1 MKKNMSSLSFIIV
14 ILNKKNTPEN
24 VAAIEARRKSL
35 EANTTVIEVVDRGA
49 GSRQSEFKIRSISV
63 IAKSALKQKKISQL
77 LYRMGV
83 YFNPA
88 NILEMGTSFGI
99 TSSYLAMS
107 MPHQTLVTMEGAPAI
122 AQEAHATFDLL
133 RLKNIEIV
141 EGDFTTSLPVHLNSI
156 SNVGMVYI
164 DGNHRYAP
172 TMEYFK
178 LLLSKVNEQSIL
190 IFDDSD
196 YILHKV
202 KRKQTLEKISELY
215 DVDVRLLKRYNDL
228 SSDKL
233 EKGLSTLLHSS
244 ELSWTKKN
252 ISAKKMFKVG
262 DYVIPK
268 DSKSIKVI
276 NEIEEI
282 ENQFIIYMTDNSSYH
297 ISQLLTLNEVVKK
310 DKHYKES
317 FKL

>member
-1 MKKNMSSLSFIIV
+1 MHSNAQLAFKFIRYYLTASNGKGHGIHSPFV
-14 ILNKKNTPEN
+14 YDFVTKVLNKKNTPEN
-24 VAAIEARRKSL
+24 IAAIEARRKSL
-35 EANTTVIEVVDRGA
+35 EANAAVIEVLDRGA
-49 GSRQSEFKIRSISV
+49 GSRQSEFKKRSIRE

-83 YFNPA
+83 YFNPG

-190 IFDDSD
+190 IFDDI
-196 YILHKV
+196 YW
-202 KRKQTLEKISELY
+202 
-215 DVDVRLLKRYNDL
+215 
-228 SSDKL
+228 
-233 EKGLSTLLHSS
+233 SS
-244 ELSWTKKN
+244 EMEQAWDEIKKHEAVTLT
-252 ISAKKMFKVG
+252 IDLFYIGIVFFRK
-262 DYVIPK
+262 
-268 DSKSIKVI
+268 
-276 NEIEEI
+276 
-282 ENQFIIYMTDNSSYH
+282 ENKQKQHFTIRY
-297 ISQLLTLNEVVKK
+297 
-310 DKHYKES
+310 
-317 FKL
+317 

>member
-1 MKKNMSSLSFIIV
+1 MHSNAQLAFKFIKYFFTASNGKGHGIHSPFV
-14 ILNKKNTPEN
+14 YEFVTKILNKKNTPEN

-49 GSRQSEFKIRSISV
+49 GSRQSEFKLRSISV

-77 LYRMGV
+77 LYKMGV
-83 YFNPA
+83 YFNPS

-190 IFDDSD
+190 IFDDI
-196 YILHKV
+196 YW
-202 KRKQTLEKISELY
+202 
-215 DVDVRLLKRYNDL
+215 
-228 SSDKL
+228 
-233 EKGLSTLLHSS
+233 SS
-244 ELSWTKKN
+244 EMEQAWDEIKKHE
-252 ISAKKMFKVG
+252 AV
-262 DYVIPK
+262 
-268 DSKSIKVI
+268 
-276 NEIEEI
+276 
-282 ENQFIIYMTDNSSYH
+282 T
-297 ISQLLTLNEVVKK
+297 LTIDLFYIGIVFFR
-310 DKHYKES
+310 KES
-317 FKL
+317 KQKQHFTIRY

>member
-1 MKKNMSSLSFIIV
+1 MHSNAQLAFKFIKYFFTASNGKGHGIHSPFV
-14 ILNKKNTPEN
+14 YDFVTKVLNKKNTPEN
-24 VAAIEARRKSL
+24 IAAIEARRKSL
-35 EANTTVIEVVDRGA
+35 EANAAVIEVLDRVA
-49 GSRQSEFKIRSISV
+49 VSRQSEFKKRSIRE

-141 EGDFTTSLPVHLNSI
+141 EGDFTTSLPVYLNSI
-156 SNVGMVYI
+156 SNLGMVYI

-190 IFDDSD
+190 IFDDI
-196 YILHKV
+196 YW
-202 KRKQTLEKISELY
+202 
-215 DVDVRLLKRYNDL
+215 
-228 SSDKL
+228 
-233 EKGLSTLLHSS
+233 SS
-244 ELSWTKKN
+244 EMELAWDEIKKHE
-252 ISAKKMFKVG
+252 AV
-262 DYVIPK
+262 
-268 DSKSIKVI
+268 
-276 NEIEEI
+276 
-282 ENQFIIYMTDNSSYH
+282 T
-297 ISQLLTLNEVVKK
+297 LTIDLFYIGIVFFR
-310 DKHYKES
+310 KES
-317 FKL
+317 KQKQHFTIRY